1 MLYSLKGRENELLEK
16 KFEEREGLISDII
29 SGVKW
34 SDIVN
39 YFKNNE
45 LDLNMNDKLKIV
57 SNDYSIETEFAYTHH
72 TMSEFL
78 EEIANDKFFSN
89 LRNNS
94 ICLFVLDD
102 KNNPG
107 SKLIYLSSDFDIS
120 LDYFIVNPE
129 ECYFDAHSYGI
140 RTTNMLIDNIENG
153 GSENDILRDAYNQ
166 FSESELLT
174 EDEFKTLESNLDY
187 IFKID
192 DIKQTTQSYF
202 SQEIGTSFGL
212 PEM

>member
-1 MLYSLKGRENELLEK
+1 MLYSLKGRENELLDK
-16 KFEEREGLISDII
+16 KFEEREELISDII

-34 SDIVN
+34 SDIVD
-39 YFKNNE
+39 YIKNNE
-45 LDLNMNDKLKIV
+45 SDLTMNNKLKIV
-57 SNDYSIETEFAYTHH
+57 SNDYQVDTEFKYNYH

-78 EEIANDKFFSN
+78 EEIKNDKYYSDI
-89 LRNNS
+89 RNTS
-94 ICLFVLDD
+94 ICLFILDD
-102 KNNPG
+102 RENSG
-107 SKLIYLSSDFDIS
+107 SKLLYFASDFNIS
-120 LDYFIVNPE
+120 LDFFIVNPD
-129 ECYFDAHSYGI
+129 ECYFDSHSYGI

-202 SQEIGTSFGL
+202 SQGIGTSFGL